1 MAVPADKVVMTSA
14 LVTLTSTVAAS
25 IMPKDLG
32 GQGEL
37 PGFRLLVGSS
47 LTFMGLGIMADFAP
61 ALAGPIAT
69 SIAVT
74 AAIYY
79 GFPILNNY
87 TNATPDTLP
96 DQPKDMTDD
105 EG

>member
-25 IMPKDLG
+25 VMPEDMG

-37 PGFRLLVGSS
+37 PGFRLLVGTSIS
-47 LTFMGLGIMADFAP
+47 FMGLGILADFAP
-61 ALAGPIAT
+61 ALAGPLAT
-69 SIAVT
+69 AIAVT

-79 GFPILNNY
+79 GFPILNKY
-87 TNATPDTLP
+87 TNATPDE
-96 DQPKDMTDD
+96 PKDET
-105 EG
+105 E